1 MRPQRLIME
10 GFLAYRRRTEIDF
23 TDADLFVLAGPTG
36 SGKSSVIDGMT
47 FALYGSIPRVGKG
60 SVAPLISAQADS
72 GRVEFR
78 FSVGDESYTAVRLMV
93 RQGSGATTTE
103 ARLLRGEGQ
112 EVLAGTADEVT
123 DAVTD
128 LLGLRYEHFIK
139 AVVLPQGA
147 FADFLTDQPRDRQAL
162 LGALLDMGL
171 YEQVMQLAN
180 QRAKLAEGRAKSVDD
195 RLAKLDVVSPEQLD
209 EASRLLEELAGARV
223 ELPARLEEKTR
234 LDGLLGEA
242 RSVHAAAVES
252 LTRLRAIE
260 VPDDLET
267 IDTDRGAAAE
277 NLASVETSLAGAV
290 EAGRVIEEAIAGHPP
305 LASLESA
312 RADRLSHRELVGRRS
327 QLALESHATAVG
339 EITADRD
346 EMRRSVEA
354 LRVEHAAH
362 DLRRGLAIGD
372 SCPVCQSVVATIA
385 KDTNGPNVSLD
396 QLAAELLVLEERAD
410 RARDGLKEA
419 EGQAKQI
426 DRQLEELGQRLEG
439 VADLEALEQA
449 ITTLEALVESRD
461 AAERVVAEARLT
473 VEQARLVVAD
483 LNERSSGLLDA
494 LLAVRDQIA
503 VEKPPLPGIDA
514 IEAWRQFVIWLRE
527 RTASLLEEL
536 DVLEKSVEAAA
547 EASTTAAE
555 GLRSWLE
562 QYGVAS
568 TESPDRDLALVEA
581 GKRAEIEE
589 MEKNIAHAY
598 ELEEELA
605 IERGHVRVASTLGNH
620 LKANNFEAWLL
631 EEAME
636 VLIDGANRL
645 LDELSGG
652 GYSLRVRRSQFEVVD
667 HRNAELTRTTRT
679 LSGGELFL
687 VALSLA
693 LTMAEQLA
701 ELTGMSSRL
710 ESVFLDEGF
719 GSLDQESLDV
729 VASVLDELVGRG
741 RTVGIVTHVRELAE
755 RMPVRFEVTKGP
767 ETSSVA
773 RVGE

>member
-1 MRPQRLIME
+1 VRPQRLIME

-78 FSVGDESYTAVRLMV
+78 FSIGDESYTAVRLIV

-162 LGALLDMGL
+162 LGALLEMGL

-180 QRAKLAEGRAKSVDD
+180 QRAKLAEARAKTVGDS
-195 RLAKLDVVSPEQLD
+195 LAKLDVVSPEQLD
-209 EASRLLEELAGARV
+209 EASRILAELGGARM
-223 ELPARLEEKTR
+223 ELPARLEEKT
-234 LDGLLGEA
+234 LLEGLLGEA
-242 RSVHAAAVES
+242 RSKHAAAVES
-252 LTRLRAIE
+252 LTRLRAID
-260 VPDDLET
+260 VPEDLET
-267 IDTDRGAAAE
+267 LDTDRVSAAAYLE
-277 NLASVETSLAGAV
+277 SVEKSLVEAV
-290 EAGRVIEEAIAGHPP
+290 EVEKEIDEAIAGHPQ
-305 LASLESA
+305 LASLETA
-312 RADRLSHRELVGRRS
+312 RADQLLHRELVGRRS
-327 QLALESHATAVG
+327 QLALESLTTTVD
-339 EITADRD
+339 EITANRD
-346 EMRRSVEA
+346 ELRRAAET

-362 DLRRGLAIGD
+362 DLRLGLVAGD
-372 SCPVCQSVVATIA
+372 TCPVCRSVVATVAEEI
-385 KDTNGPNVSLD
+385 DEPNVSLD
-396 QLAAELLVLEERAD
+396 LLASELREVEDQTD
-410 RARDGLKEA
+410 RARDDLKEA

-426 DRQLEELGQRLEG
+426 DHQLEELGQRLDG
-439 VADLEALEQA
+439 AADLEAIEEA
-449 ITTLEALVESRD
+449 IITVGGLVQSKG
-461 AAERVVAEARLT
+461 AAERAVAEARLT
-473 VEQARLVVAD
+473 VDQARLAVAD
-483 LNERSSGLLDA
+483 LNERSSGLLDG
-494 LLAVRDQIA
+494 LLAVRDRIA
-503 VEKPPLPGIDA
+503 VEKPPLPGNDA
-514 IEAWRQFVIWLRE
+514 IDAWRQFVIWLAE
-527 RTASLLEEL
+527 KTAARSEEL
-536 DVLEKSVEAAA
+536 AELDNAVDVAA
-547 EASTTAAE
+547 EASMTAE
-555 GLRSWLE
+555 EELRSWLE
-562 QYGVAS
+562 QFGIAS
-568 TESPDRDLALVEA
+568 IESPDRDLALVEA

-589 MEKNIAHAY
+589 MEKNIVHAR
-598 ELEEELA
+598 ELEGELA
-605 IERGHVRVASTLGNH
+605 VERGHVRVASALGTH

-652 GYSLRVRRSQFEVVD
+652 GYSLRVRKSQFEVVD
-667 HRNAELTRTTRT
+667 HRNAQLTRTTRT

-729 VASVLDELVGRG
+729 VASVLDELVGLG

-773 RVGE
+773 RVGD

>member
-78 FSVGDESYTAVRLMV
+78 FSVADESYTAVRLMV

-103 ARLLRGEGQ
+103 ARLLRGEDQ

-123 DAVTD
+123 DAVTN

-180 QRAKLAEGRAKSVDD
+180 QRAKLAEGRAKSVGDS
-195 RLAKLDVVSPEQLD
+195 LAKLDLVSVEQLD
-209 EASRLLEELAGARV
+209 EASRLLADLAAARM
-223 ELPARLEEKTR
+223 ELPARLEEKVR

-242 RSVHAAAVES
+242 RSRHAAAVES
-252 LTRLRAIE
+252 LTRLRALE

-267 IDTDRGAAAE
+267 LDTDRAAAAE
-277 NLASVETSLAGAV
+277 HLESVETSLAGAV
-290 EAGRVIEEAIAGHPP
+290 EAGSVIDEAMAEHPQ

-312 RADRLSHRELVGRRS
+312 RADRILHLELVGRRS
-327 QLALESHATAVG
+327 QLALESLTMAVD

-346 EMRRSVEA
+346 ELRRSVEA

-362 DLRRGLAIGD
+362 DLRRGLAVGD

-385 KDTNGPNVSLD
+385 QDTSGPDVSLD
-396 QLAAELLVLEERAD
+396 QLAAELRVMEERAD

-419 EGQAKQI
+419 EGQVKQI
-426 DRQLEELGQRLEG
+426 DRQLEELASRLEG
-439 VADLEALEQA
+439 ADELEALEQA
-449 ITTLEALVESRD
+449 ITTVKALVESKD
-461 AAERVVAEARLT
+461 AAEHAVIEARLS
-473 VEQARLVVAD
+473 VERARLVVAD

-494 LLAVRDQIA
+494 LLTVRDQIA
-503 VEKPPLPGIDA
+503 VEKPPLPGNDA

-527 RTASLLEEL
+527 RTAALSEEL
-536 DVLEKSVEAAA
+536 EVLENSVEVAA
-547 EASTTAAE
+547 EASMTAEE

-568 TESPDRDLALVEA
+568 IESPDRDLALVEA

-589 MEKNIAHAY
+589 MEKNIAHAH

-605 IERGHVRVASTLGNH
+605 IEKGHVRLASTLGNH

-652 GYSLRVRRSQFEVVD
+652 GYSLRVRKSQFEVVD
-667 HRNAELTRTTRT
+667 HRNAQLTRTTRT
-679 LSGGELFL
+679 LSGGEVFL

-701 ELTGMSSRL
+701 QLTGMSSRL

-741 RTVGIVTHVRELAE
+741 RTVGIVTHVPELAE
-755 RMPVRFEVTKGP
+755 RMPVRYEVTKGP
-767 ETSSVA
+767 ETSSIA